1 MNADGFE
8 IVAGMSDLRAPV
20 FNLALNVLDLLIDLD
35 AFIPTVVDA
44 LLQRLQVAL
53 KMTDGLTLISQAV
66 LMVSLTLANLIL
78 RSSNS
83 SLEIADYLLQ
93 DLVVAFPELMV
104 LDFFSI
110 GVYDA
115 ISRVVSRNG
124 HW

>member
-35 AFIPTVVDA
+35 AFVPTVVDA
-44 LLQRLQVAL
+44 LFQRLQVAL
-53 KMTDGLTLISQAV
+53 KMTDGLTLVSQAV
-66 LMVSLTLANLIL
+66 LMVSLALANIVLG
-78 RSSNS
+78 SSNS
-83 SLEIADYLLQ
+83 SLQIGYNLLQ
-93 DLVVAFPELMV
+93 DLVVTLPELMV